1 MFEKERSA
9 LHFQAPDAIAQGKRA
24 EKEFKEGK

>member
-9 LHFQAPDAIAQGKRA
+9 LHFQAPDAIAYGKSA
-24 EKEFKEGK
+24 EKEKEK